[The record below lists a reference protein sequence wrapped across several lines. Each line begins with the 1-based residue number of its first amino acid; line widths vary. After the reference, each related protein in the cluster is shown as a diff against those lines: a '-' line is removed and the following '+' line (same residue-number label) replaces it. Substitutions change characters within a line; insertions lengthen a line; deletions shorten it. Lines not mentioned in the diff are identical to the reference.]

1 MTDSVG
7 IPELVVVLA
16 IAVMAL
22 VVVWPAAQICRRI
35 DFPLWLGVLVIVPV
49 ANVLLL
55 WFVATARWPR
65 VDAAQRS
72 I

>member
-1 MTDSVG
+1 MG

-16 IAVMAL
+16 IALMAL
-22 VVVWPAAQICRRI
+22 VVVWPAAQICRRLG
-35 DFPLWLGVLVIVPV
+35 FPRWLGLLVIVPV

-55 WFVATARWPR
+55 WFVATAQWPR
-65 VDAAQRS
+65 VDTARRS